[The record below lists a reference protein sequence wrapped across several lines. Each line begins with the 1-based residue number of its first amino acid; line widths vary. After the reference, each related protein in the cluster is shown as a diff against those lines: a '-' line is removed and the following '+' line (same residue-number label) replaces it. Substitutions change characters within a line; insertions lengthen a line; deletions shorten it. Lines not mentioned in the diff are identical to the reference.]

1 MKFKGPCSF
10 LSYQKSPQELIFK
23 KDPTKEQRKE
33 TEKGKSRKLQ
43 ELKGAQKWTPL
54 QHEPW

>member
-1 MKFKGPCSF
+1 MEFQGPSHF
-10 LSYQKSPQELIFK
+10 YPTQKVPKNLYL